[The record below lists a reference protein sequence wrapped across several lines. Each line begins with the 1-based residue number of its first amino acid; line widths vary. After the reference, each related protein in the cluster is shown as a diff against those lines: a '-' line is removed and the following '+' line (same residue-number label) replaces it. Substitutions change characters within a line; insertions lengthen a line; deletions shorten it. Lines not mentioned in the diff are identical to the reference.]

1 MSNAKNNK
9 DELLDGQ
16 FHFEL
21 IDSRLMQQFK
31 KLLSETPQ
39 VTPGATLEDTY
50 LLFVGKDCYI
60 GLSQAERDDVFD
72 DFQEDLKYQV
82 KHELHE
88 LLWERTAT
96 FIQQRMQPNS
106 SHKLTQ
112 DDLNSIK
119 AEIEK
124 DPR

>member
-1 MSNAKNNK
+1 
-9 DELLDGQ
+9 
-16 FHFEL
+16 
-21 IDSRLMQQFK
+21 MQQFK

-112 DDLNSIK
+112 DDRSSSQTSRLYNFN
-119 AEIEK
+119 
-124 DPR
+124 